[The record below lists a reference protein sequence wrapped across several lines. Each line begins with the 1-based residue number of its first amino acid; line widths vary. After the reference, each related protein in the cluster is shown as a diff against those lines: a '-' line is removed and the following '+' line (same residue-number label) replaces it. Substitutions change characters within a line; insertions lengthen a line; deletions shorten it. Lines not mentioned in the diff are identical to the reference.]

1 VNNWLKTYLIA
12 IGFLMD
18 KLTPQVLVES
28 GYRGCTVGAI
38 VTPSGVVCVDTP
50 LLPADARHW
59 RRRLVDLFDQP
70 IVHTIYTDGH
80 RDRVL
85 GQQWLGGMVVAHE
98 ATWEKL
104 RSYGDA
110 MRQQVVEFL
119 MHHGAPEAAEELA
132 RHLQLGLPQLTV
144 SNGGT
149 LILHLGKPKI
159 VVRPVGGATPGS
171 VWVELPDQGVVFA
184 GDVVTQSTHPFMS
197 ESNTAIWLERLAELR
212 AADFF
217 ATKIVPG
224 RGSRYRRADT
234 QKMTRY
240 LTEMRK
246 RVQQLMTERRNKF
259 DAAELLPEFL
269 GWFPI
274 PNDEHERVQRRI
286 RTGLEKVS
294 EELKTEKRRKK
305 K

>member
-1 VNNWLKTYLIA
+1 
-12 IGFLMD
+12 MD
-18 KLTPQVLVES
+18 KLTSQVFVES

-38 VTPSGVVCVDTP
+38 VTPIGLVCVDTP
-50 LLPADARHW
+50 LLPADARRW
-59 RRRLVDLFDQP
+59 RARLAELSNQP
-70 IVHTIYTDGH
+70 IVYTIYTDGH

-110 MRQQVVEFL
+110 MRQQVIEFL
-119 MHHGAPEAAEELA
+119 QHHGAPEAAEELT
-132 RHLQLGLPQLTV
+132 RYLQLGLPQLTV
-144 SNGGT
+144 SHGGT
-149 LILHLGKPKI
+149 LTLHLGKPKI

-171 VWVELPDQGVVFA
+171 LWVELPDQGVVFT

-197 ESNTAIWLERLAELR
+197 EATTTIWLERLAELR
-212 AADFF
+212 DASYF

-224 RGSRYRRADT
+224 RGHGYRRGDT
-234 QKMTRY
+234 QKVTEY
-240 LTEMRK
+240 LTEMR
-246 RVQQLMTERRNKF
+246 RQVRQLITERRGKF
-259 DAAELLPEFL
+259 DPAELLPEFL
-269 GWFPI
+269 DWFPI
-274 PNDEHERVQRRI
+274 PDDEHERVQRRI
-286 RTGLEKVS
+286 RTGLERVA

>member
-1 VNNWLKTYLIA
+1 
-12 IGFLMD
+12 MD
-18 KLTPQVLVES
+18 KLTPQVFVEP

-38 VTPSGVVCVDTP
+38 VTPIGIVCVDTP
-50 LLPADARHW
+50 LLPEDARHW
-59 RRRLVDLFDQP
+59 RARLAELSDQP
-70 IVHTIYTDGH
+70 IVYTIYTDGH

-85 GQQWLGGMVVAHE
+85 GQQWLGGLAVAHE

-110 MRQQVVEFL
+110 MRQQVTEFL

-144 SNGGT
+144 STGGT
-149 LILHLGKPKI
+149 LTLHLGKPKI

-171 VWVELPDQGVVFA
+171 LWVELPDQDVVFA

-197 ESNTAIWLERLAELR
+197 EANTALWLERLAELR
-212 AADFF
+212 ETNYF

-224 RGSRYRRADT
+224 RGRGYKRADT
-234 QKMTRY
+234 QKTASY
-240 LTEMRK
+240 LTDMRA
-246 RVQQLMTERRNKF
+246 RVRQIMTERRGKF
-259 DAAELLPEFL
+259 DASEFLPEFL
-269 GWFPI
+269 DRFPV
-274 PNDEHERVQRRI
+274 PDDEHERVLRRI
-286 RTGLEKVS
+286 RAGLERVY
-294 EELKTEKRRKK
+294 EELKLEKRRKK